1 MGCGSSSKKKVSLP
15 KSQNLGDIYD
25 QILSKSEVVQ
35 IDPQKNDQKN
45 LVKVSKYLIM
55 PHNDIGP
62 SVITDLS
69 AGCPTF
75 LTLIDE
81 KVSTLNYPVNIGS
94 RLVLL
99 SGNRVLIIG
108 SKSVFI
114 LDLQTMKKSPCPDLK
129 TYRENF
135 SAVLF
140 DNIVLVTGGESPD
153 ELEICEAFD
162 GNEWLTF
169 AKMNMPRS
177 WHSSIVWDEIV
188 YVIGGLK
195 ASCIERLKGKW
206 EVLQTKLPWNINRI
220 GLSCFNDRLL
230 LVGGEVL
237 GTGYSTAAWELDKQS
252 LKLLATKPCPAQG
265 LFYSQGTFYKNSC
278 YFLTG
283 GLVILYNTYYRS
295 WTFSQ
300 KLSN

>member
-15 KSQNLGDIYD
+15 KSQNLSDIYD

-195 ASCIERLKGKW
+195 ASSIERLKGKW

>member
-1 MGCGSSSKKKVSLP
+1 
-15 KSQNLGDIYD
+15 
-25 QILSKSEVVQ
+25 
-35 IDPQKNDQKN
+35 
-45 LVKVSKYLIM
+45 M
-55 PHNDIGP
+55 PNNDIGP

-69 AGCPTF
+69 SGCPTF
-75 LTLIDE
+75 LSLVDE
-81 KVSTLNYPVNIGS
+81 KISTLNYPINTGS

-99 SGNRVLIIG
+99 SGNRVLIIN

-140 DNIVLVTGGESPD
+140 DNIVLVTGGESVN

-162 GNEWLTF
+162 GNEWFTLT
-169 AKMNMPRS
+169 KMNISRS
-177 WHSSIVWDEIV
+177 WHSSIVWNEIV
-188 YVIGGLK
+188 YVFGGLRT
-195 ASCIERLKGKW
+195 SSIERLKGKW

-230 LVGGEVL
+230 VVGGEVL
-237 GTGYSTAAWELDKQS
+237 GTGYSTAGWEFDKES

-265 LFYSQGTFYKNSC
+265 LFYSQGAFYKDSC

-283 GLVILYNTYYRS
+283 GLVILYNTLYRS
-295 WTFSQ
+295 WAISQ
-300 KLSN
+300 KLTN